1 MTMIYIPS
9 GKYLEGEHPEMDV
22 GIEGWFTLRALNR
35 YGRVVRERTFKERR
49 REVGPFHNL
58 LLNNGLNRFATQLP
72 ESAYRYCHVGL
83 GTATPAVTDSQL
95 SNFLANVSLSLP
107 VEAVSNSGSPNYYS
121 ARTFQW
127 TSAIGALGTN
137 NLTEVGISGT
147 STNGNLFSREL
158 IRDGGGSPTSF
169 PIASTEQLQVTY
181 ELRIYPKLTDTLAT
195 VNISGVNY
203 DTTTRGLAIS
213 STSDWGPQ
221 TCAPAGGTNYNVAS
235 KVGGSIAAFSGAMVA
250 NTTGSTGISG
260 SLGGATSIL
269 EGSYSG
275 DTHHKSTQATWST
288 TAGNGNIATIRW
300 PFYCAC
306 FQIGYSPAIPK
317 TSAKTLLLNQRISW
331 ARR

>member
-127 TSAIGALGTN
+127 TSAIG
-137 NLTEVGISGT
+137 
-147 STNGNLFSREL
+147 
-158 IRDGGGSPTSF
+158 
-169 PIASTEQLQVTY
+169 
-181 ELRIYPKLTDTLAT
+181 
-195 VNISGVNY
+195 VNA
-203 DTTTRGLAIS
+203 D
-213 STSDWGPQ
+213 
-221 TCAPAGGTNYNVAS
+221 
-235 KVGGSIAAFSGAMVA
+235 
-250 NTTGSTGISG
+250 
-260 SLGGATSIL
+260 
-269 EGSYSG
+269 
-275 DTHHKSTQATWST
+275 
-288 TAGNGNIATIRW
+288 
-300 PFYCAC
+300 
-306 FQIGYSPAIPK
+306 
-317 TSAKTLLLNQRISW
+317 
-331 ARR
+331 